1 MKLRNYERKGW
12 IIIGIMVLFL
22 IEIVGGVFLYQRK
35 ENEYI
40 KISSIFVKNNTV
52 LVVVTKEERK
62 VLYHNKTLY
71 IEDKKTNYEIEED
84 RGIVLKQKQEKYYE
98 LILKVNTPKEKK
110 ANDLLEISIS
120 KEKKNI
126 WDLIRNTWEDDKK

>member
-1 MKLRNYERKGW
+1 
-12 IIIGIMVLFL
+12 MVLFL